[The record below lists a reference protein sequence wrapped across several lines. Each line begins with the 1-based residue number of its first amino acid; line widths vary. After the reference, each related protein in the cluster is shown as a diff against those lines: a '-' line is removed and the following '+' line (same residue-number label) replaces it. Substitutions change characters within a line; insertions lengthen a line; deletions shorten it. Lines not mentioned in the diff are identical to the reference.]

1 MKTIGK
7 CRVLSKECNKFTYE
21 FTFTNLHSQRTNTI
35 SGFFIQSMIKKNEY
49 HISFV
54 LIDTSMH
61 HPKMWFNFLP
71 SHVEIMTSTNQGVL
85 LCHAYN
91 GPCYYMCNHN
101 TKQWKRISNSQ
112 TRYDIMEFDMMV
124 KRSKPLHYKIVRF
137 LKLKFCP
144 HDKELY
150 MYHYI
155 RAELFD
161 SKNWR

>member
-1 MKTIGK
+1 MNLARDLCSNIIYKVLTYSSMKTIGK

-61 HPKMWFNFLP
+61 HPKMSFNFLP

-85 LCHAYN
+85 LCHTYN

-101 TKQWKRISNSQ
+101 TKQWKRISNPQ
-112 TRYDIMEFDMMV
+112 TRYDIMEFDIWL
-124 KRSKPLHYKIVRF
+124 KDQSLYTTRS
-137 LKLKFCP
+137 
-144 HDKELY
+144 
-150 MYHYI
+150 
-155 RAELFD
+155 
-161 SKNWR
+161 

>member
-7 CRVLSKECNKFTYE
+7 CRVLFKECNKFTYE